1 MQNHWSDLKERL
13 DVAHSGVV
21 KHFESFE
28 ALLRAKAGSAFFES
42 DAVGGNPG
50 FDAVHIT
57 H

>member
-1 MQNHWSDLKERL
+1 VKLGL
-13 DVAHSGVV
+13 ATAV

-28 ALLRAKAGSAFFES
+28 ALWKAKARSAFDERRAA
-42 DAVGGNPG
+42 DGKPG

>member
-1 MQNHWSDLKERL
+1 MKLSRAAKRGL
-13 DVAHSGVV
+13 VTAV

-28 ALLRAKAGSAFFES
+28 ALWKAKARSAFDERR
-42 DAVGGNPG
+42 AVDGKPG

>member
-1 MQNHWSDLKERL
+1 MQNIRSDLKERL

-28 ALLRAKAGSAFFES
+28 ALWKAKPGSAFCERCAS
-42 DAVGGNPG
+42 GGKPG